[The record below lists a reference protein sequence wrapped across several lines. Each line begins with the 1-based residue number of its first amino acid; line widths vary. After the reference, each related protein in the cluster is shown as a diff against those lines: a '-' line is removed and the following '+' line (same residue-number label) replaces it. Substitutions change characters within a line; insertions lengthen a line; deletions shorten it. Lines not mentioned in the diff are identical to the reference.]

1 MTFSIALAQI
11 LPLILVDRDRIWCN
25 HRYQR
30 LSRQTAVVNMEIYVQ
45 HGLNPEILPL
55 PPSRTPSTVPIFSPI
70 FLFHPFR
77 PLLNPSSIF
86 MILLHRTIMP
96 SSSEN
101 RFLKLEGESLPITF
115 VSLS

>member
-1 MTFSIALAQI
+1 
-11 LPLILVDRDRIWCN
+11 
-25 HRYQR
+25 
-30 LSRQTAVVNMEIYVQ
+30 
-45 HGLNPEILPL
+45 
-55 PPSRTPSTVPIFSPI
+55 
-70 FLFHPFR
+70 
-77 PLLNPSSIF
+77 